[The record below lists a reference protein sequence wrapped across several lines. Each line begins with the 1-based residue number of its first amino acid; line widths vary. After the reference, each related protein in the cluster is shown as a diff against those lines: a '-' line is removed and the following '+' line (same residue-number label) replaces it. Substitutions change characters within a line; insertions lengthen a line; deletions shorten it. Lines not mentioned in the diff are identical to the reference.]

1 FLVISCNKKVDEIK
15 TEKPKPVLIKI
26 GYYPTFHQP
35 AETIF
40 NLNEKYLIF
49 YNPTSYNPLPP
60 PPPRKDGT
68 LSSESQKDYKEF
80 LSERPELN
88 PFKSNISEIEIE
100 RILKFADSFKSED
113 FNDKN
118 IPPALDGMSTNII
131 ILYSD
136 GNLVQINPMNVP
148 NLKQRALYGEVLQ
161 ILIEKN
167 TDKND
172 SIILQKI
179 KDYR

>member
-1 FLVISCNKKVDEIK
+1 M
-15 TEKPKPVLIKI
+15 
-26 GYYPTFHQP
+26 
-35 AETIF
+35 
-40 NLNEKYLIF
+40 
-49 YNPTSYNPLPP
+49 PP

-68 LSSESQKDYKEF
+68 SSLEAQKDYKEF
-80 LSERPELN
+80 LSERPELK
-88 PFKSNISEIEIE
+88 PFKSNISEKEIE
-100 RILKFADSFKSED
+100 RILKLADSFKAED

-148 NLKQRALYGEVLQ
+148 NLKQRALYAEVLQ

-172 SIILQKI
+172 SIILQNI